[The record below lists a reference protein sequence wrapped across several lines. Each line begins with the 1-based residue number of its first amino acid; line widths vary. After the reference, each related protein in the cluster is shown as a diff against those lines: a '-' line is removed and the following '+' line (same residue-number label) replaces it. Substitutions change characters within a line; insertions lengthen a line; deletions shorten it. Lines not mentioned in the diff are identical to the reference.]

1 MPGFSPLRR
10 VRARYDRWYADAW
23 CKDAF
28 IRSCPPGARLLDVGC
43 GNNSPRYTK
52 EIRPDLVYTGL
63 DVGDYNQAEPAA
75 AFADRYLVVPPE
87 RFAAAIEAERGA
99 MDAVV
104 SAHNLEHCLDMPATL
119 AAMAGALAPGGRLF
133 LAFPCEASARFP
145 SRDGCLNF
153 FDDATHR
160 RLPRFDD
167 VLAGLR
173 GAGLEGTVAIPRYR
187 PGVHVLAGLR
197 HEWRSRRERRVLE
210 GTWALWGFESVVWA
224 RRGMNR

>member
-10 VRARYDRWYADAW
+10 VRARWDRWYADAW

-28 IRSCPPGARLLDVGC
+28 IRGLPPGARLLDVGC

-52 EIRPDLVYTGL
+52 GIRPDLVYTGL
-63 DVGDYNQAEPAA
+63 DVGDYNQAEPAG
-75 AFADRYLVVPPE
+75 AFADRYIVVPPE
-87 RFAAAIEAERGA
+87 GFAAAIAAERGA
-99 MDAVV
+99 MDAVI
-104 SAHNLEHCLDMPATL
+104 SAHNLEHCQDMAATL
-119 AAMAGALAPGGRLF
+119 AAMAAALAPGGRLF

-160 RLPRFDD
+160 TLPRFDA
-167 VLAGLR
+167 VLAALR
-173 GAGLEGTVAIPRYR
+173 GAGLEVTVAIRRYR
-187 PGVHVLAGLR
+187 PGVHVLAGVR
-197 HEWRSRRERRVLE
+197 NEWRSRREQRVME

-224 RRGMNR
+224 VRVQ